1 MDYPHTLPR
10 AVAVRATM
18 TLDVDVLRM
27 VLQSQ
32 LAGAEAALSE
42 LEAAAGRGAI
52 DGSGTEST
60 ASARRVDDAAVRAL
74 ATTVLDDMATWS
86 EMWRGVANRGAAPA
100 PSSASTL
107 EGENTTD
114 EVKPR
119 KMMGVSPMMGMG
131 TSGLGELK
139 SAIGNRKSAPGPME
153 SRDEREKIGAGVV
166 VVPVTATVSNQSA
179 GKPDWML
186 ELAAKKKTKADAEV
200 ALGL

>member
-1 MDYPHTLPR
+1 
-10 AVAVRATM
+10 M

-119 KMMGVSPMMGMG
+119 KMMGMG

-166 VVPVTATVSNQSA
+166 VVPVTAPVSNQSA

>member
-119 KMMGVSPMMGMG
+119 KMMGMG

-153 SRDEREKIGAGVV
+153 SRDEREKPGAGVV
-166 VVPVTATVSNQSA
+166 VVPVTAPVSNQSA